1 MKRKILWG
9 IAVSGLL
16 VLNACKDKEGKP
28 AEADMV
34 TGQNIPTA
42 ENLPP
47 IPSTP
52 STPAPVSGAGLM
64 PSFKMMDERG
74 QEVLL
79 ESFKGKKVVVNIWAS
94 WCPPCRAE
102 MPSLQSL
109 HGKLDKDKVAFVLL
123 SVDDS
128 PEDAGEFKATQKLQL
143 PVYFPGEGLPSLFNV
158 QAIPST
164 FIFNEKGE
172 LIKRMDG
179 MDDYDTEEYLNLL
192 KG

>member
-1 MKRKILWG
+1 MKRNILWSV
-9 IAVSGLL
+9 AVSTLL
-16 VLNACKDKEGKP
+16 LLNACKDKEGKP
-28 AEADMV
+28 SEADV
-34 TGQNIPTA
+34 VADQNAPAA

-47 IPSTP
+47 MPSTP
-52 STPAPVSGAGLM
+52 STPAPVAAAGVM
-64 PSFKMMDERG
+64 PAFKMMDERG
-74 QEVLL
+74 QEVSL

-143 PVYFPGEGLPSLFNV
+143 PVYFPGEQLPSLFNV